1 MVARWSVGNLAG
13 PVRGFI
19 AHGVS
24 PDDIPR
30 CYPPGLREGPDGIGG
45 DLPAMDGIVEIAAE
59 KGTER
64 SRTHPFKREVRQKM
78 GVFAIFPG
86 GADKLFG

>member
-1 MVARWSVGNLAG
+1 MVARWSVGYLAG
-13 PVRGFI
+13 PVRGVI
-19 AHGVS
+19 AHSVS
-24 PDDIPR
+24 PDEFPR
-30 CYPPGLREGPDGIGG
+30 AIRRGLREGLGGIGG

-64 SRTHPFKREVRQKM
+64 SRTHPFEQVVRQKM